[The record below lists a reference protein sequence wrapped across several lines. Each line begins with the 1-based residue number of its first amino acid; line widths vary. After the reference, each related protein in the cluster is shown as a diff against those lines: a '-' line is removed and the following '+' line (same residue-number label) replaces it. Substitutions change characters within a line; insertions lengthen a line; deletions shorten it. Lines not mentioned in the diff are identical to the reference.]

1 MQFLVV
7 GLDGKDAEAIQ
18 RRLKVRENHIRV
30 GDQLVKDGNVWFGAA
45 ILNQNGDMAGSAFF
59 VDFENEAALHKWL
72 DEEPYVTGDV

>member
-45 ILNQNGDMAGSAFF
+45 ILNEKAYMAGSAFLLILKMKLLYI
-59 VDFENEAALHKWL
+59 N
-72 DEEPYVTGDV
+72 G